1 MNLDKD
7 DQSAHYPMKE
17 EHLVLTIH
25 ILEAKKYHNSI
36 GGGGGS
42 KRPPKSTLYL
52 FCHFCFWVNFHSVR
66 HFLHTMVLADF
77 ASKACGAKLSSF
89 HYGAKLSKVPN
100 CPLFIVVPN
109 CPVCQIVLW
118 AKLSSFTL
126 RCQIVMVPN
135 RPRCQI
141 VPGAKLSYTQCISNI
156 NLYT

>member
-52 FCHFCFWVNFHSVR
+52 FCHFCFWV
-66 HFLHTMVLADF
+66 
-77 ASKACGAKLSSF
+77 
-89 HYGAKLSKVPN
+89 PN
-100 CPLFIVVPN
+100 CPLFIAVPN
-109 CPVCQIVLW
+109 CPVCQIVLFYIAVPNRHG
-118 AKLSSFTL
+118 AKLSCVPNCT
-126 RCQIVMVPN
+126 RCQIVLYSVYIQYKFIFLKIHIPPSCA
-135 RPRCQI
+135 RRAHKHPPTDTYLPI
-141 VPGAKLSYTQCISNI
+141 VGRIYPIPKYNVL
-156 NLYT
+156 

>member
-52 FCHFCFWVNFHSVR
+52 FCHF
-66 HFLHTMVLADF
+66 LHTMVLADF
-77 ASKACGAKLSSF
+77 ASKACGAKVSSF

-109 CPVCQIVLW
+109 CPVCQIVLFYI
-118 AKLSSFTL
+118 A
-126 RCQIVMVPN
+126 VPN

-156 NLYT
+156 NLYS